1 MLSKLSRMTA
11 VRRLLIAV
19 VAAAAFSLAA
29 AQTTVTVA
37 TSAEP
42 AVMDPHKA
50 TERFTSIFL
59 TNIYDSLIS
68 RSDTLEISPNL
79 AESWEQIAPDVWQF
93 HLREGVTFH
102 NGEPFN
108 AESVKFT
115 LDRFIDEEFASTQR
129 THVRTITGTEVVDE
143 YTVIVMS
150 DGPDARL
157 LPRFL
162 ELVGVMLPPE
172 YIAEVGDEG
181 FNPHP
186 IGTGPWKYV
195 EWLKNERI

>member
-1 MLSKLSRMTA
+1 MFSRLSSLTA

-19 VAAAAFSLAA
+19 VAAAAFSLAI
-29 AQTTVTVA
+29 AQTIVTVA

-79 AESWEQIAPDVWQF
+79 AESWEQIAPDSWQF
-93 HLREGVTFH
+93 KLRQGVTFH

-115 LDRFIDEEFASTQR
+115 LERFIDEEFASTQR
-129 THVRTITGTEVVDE
+129 THVRTITGVDIVDE
-143 YTVIVMS
+143 YTVNINT
-150 DGPDARL
+150 DGPDAML
-157 LPRFL
+157 LARMS
-162 ELVGVMLPPE
+162 ELFGVMLPPLTDH
-172 YIAEVGDEG
+172 VTSTLVLS
-181 FNPHP
+181 PLP
-186 IGTGPWKYV
+186 VRP
-195 EWLKNERI
+195 